1 MTNSERIQANNA
13 ELRECIES
21 AENLPE
27 AGGAAE
33 PVVEPLEIAEN
44 GTYIAPDG
52 VDGYSPVTVNVPIP
66 DGYIVPSG
74 TKNITE
80 NGTHDAKAYESV
92 SVNVPVPDGY
102 IIPSGELEITE
113 NGEYDIT
120 DKASVIVSVEES
132 GGAELLFTASGA
144 IYVEELVVPETVTAL
159 NSGVYNINGFKSIT
173 ALGVTELKG
182 HYCFGGAWNSLEV
195 LICPRLTSW
204 PGNYWCRGGNLKE
217 VQAGSIGYPVTAM
230 LNAKGFDLNSRSD
243 LVITIYVD
251 ATTLAEVPTEVSSY
265 SPFGAT
271 NATIVYR
278 NSITGEVISE

>member
-1 MTNSERIQANNA
+1 MA
-13 ELRECIES
+13 EK
-21 AENLPE
+21 LPD
-27 AGGAAE
+27 AGSGE
-33 PVVEPLEIAEN
+33 TPTPTQEKTVDITEN
-44 GTYIAPDG
+44 GTHTVTPD
-52 VDGYSPVTVNVPIP
+52 DGYALSKVTANVSVPIP

-74 TKNITE
+74 TKSITE

-102 IIPSGELEITE
+102 IIPSGTKEITE
-113 NGEYDIT
+113 NGTHDVANFAEVNVD
-120 DKASVIVSVEES
+120 VEGS
-132 GGAELLFTASGA
+132 GVELFFISSGA

-251 ATTLAEVPTEVSSY
+251 ATTLAEVPTDVSDY
-265 SPFGAT
+265 APFGAT
-271 NATIVYR
+271 KATIVYR
-278 NSITGEVISE
+278 NSTTGEVISE

>member
-1 MTNSERIQANNA
+1 VTNNERIQANNA
-13 ELRECIES
+13 ELREAIEM

-44 GTYIAPDG
+44 GTYTAPDG

-80 NGTHDAKAYESV
+80 NGTHDVANFAE
-92 SVNVPVPDGY
+92 VNVD
-102 IIPSGELEITE
+102 
-113 NGEYDIT
+113 
-120 DKASVIVSVEES
+120 VE
-132 GGAELLFTASGA
+132 GAGVELLFISSGA

-159 NSGVYNINGFKSIT
+159 NAGIYNVNGFKSIT

-251 ATTLAEVPTEVSSY
+251 ATTLAEVPTDVSDY
-265 SPFGAT
+265 APFGAT
-271 NATIVYR
+271 KATIVYR
-278 NSITGEVISE
+278 NSTTGEVISE

>member
-1 MTNSERIQANNA
+1 MTNNERIQANNA
-13 ELRECIES
+13 ELREAIEM
-21 AENLPE
+21 AEKLPD
-27 AGGAAE
+27 AGSGGTPTPTQE
-33 PVVEPLEIAEN
+33 KTVDITEN
-44 GTYIAPDG
+44 GTVEVTPD
-52 VDGYSPVTVNVPIP
+52 DGYALSKVTANVSVPIP
-66 DGYIVPSG
+66 DGYI
-74 TKNITE
+74 K
-80 NGTHDAKAYESV
+80 
-92 SVNVPVPDGY
+92 
-102 IIPSGELEITE
+102 PSGELEITE

-132 GGAELLFTASGA
+132 GGAELFFTASGA

-159 NSGVYNINGFKSIT
+159 NSGAYNINGFKSIT

-251 ATTLAEVPTEVSSY
+251 ATTLAEVPTDISDY
-265 SPFGAT
+265 APFGAT
-271 NATIVYR
+271 KATIVYR
-278 NSITGEVISE
+278 NSTTGEIISA